1 MATNF
6 MTVKFDKWL
15 DRDVKIHK
23 SGVTLIHLFNE
34 IWRTGRLVEKKG
46 KPAHLVIYSPQD
58 KEYHVYGKEATDL
71 MSNFAKESRDCWRV
85 DQAKVKI
92 YILTSILDQKENW
105 SFDLTSKPIVGSVY
119 VVVYNNGTI
128 KKIVSS
134 GNWDPIEIDKKYDIG
149 DFKSSLPKTI
159 YPIGYKIQ

>member
-1 MATNF
+1 

-15 DRDVKIHK
+15 DRDVKTHK
-23 SGVTLIHLFNE
+23 NGVTLIHLFNE
-34 IWRTGRLVEKKG
+34 IWRTGRLVERKG

-105 SFDLTSKPIVGSVY
+105 SFDLTNKPLAGSVY

-128 KKIVSS
+128 KKIISS
-134 GNWDPIEIDKKYDIG
+134 GNWEPIEIDKKYFIG
-149 DFKSSLPKTI
+149 KDFESSLPKTI
-159 YPIGYKIQ
+159 YPTGYKIQ